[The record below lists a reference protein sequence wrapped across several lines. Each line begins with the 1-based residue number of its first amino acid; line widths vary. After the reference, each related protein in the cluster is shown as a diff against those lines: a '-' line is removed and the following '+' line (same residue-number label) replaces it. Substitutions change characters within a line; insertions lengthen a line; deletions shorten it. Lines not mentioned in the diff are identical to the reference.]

1 MEVVLCNMEL
11 LQVAIGEIHTKVIDI
26 KDKAEMN
33 DAMAAFMTDIS
44 NDIRNLQSM
53 WPNLHV
59 NLQSEL
65 VDKVEGDNLVEFDDG
80 EILTI

>member
-1 MEVVLCNMEL
+1 MEL
-11 LQVAIGEIHTKVIDI
+11 LQVAIGEMHTKVIDI

-53 WPNLHV
+53 WPNLRV

>member
-1 MEVVLCNMEL
+1 MEL
-11 LQVAIGEIHTKVIDI
+11 LQIEIGEIHTKVIDI

>member
-1 MEVVLCNMEL
+1 MEL

>member
-1 MEVVLCNMEL
+1 MEL

-44 NDIRNLQSM
+44 NDIRNL
-53 WPNLHV
+53 
-59 NLQSEL
+59 
-65 VDKVEGDNLVEFDDG
+65 
-80 EILTI
+80 

>member
-1 MEVVLCNMEL
+1 MEL

-53 WPNLHV
+53 WPNLRV

-65 VDKVEGDNLVEFDDG
+65 VDKVEGDNLVEFDQDSK
-80 EILTI
+80 IK

>member
-1 MEVVLCNMEL
+1 MEL

-53 WPNLHV
+53 WPNLRV